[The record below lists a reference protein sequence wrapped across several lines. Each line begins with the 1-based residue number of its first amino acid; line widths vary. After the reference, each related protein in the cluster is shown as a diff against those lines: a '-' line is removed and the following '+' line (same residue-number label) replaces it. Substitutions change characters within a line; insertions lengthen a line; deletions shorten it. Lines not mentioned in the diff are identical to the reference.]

1 MVQIFSSQLLI
12 TCGALQLKPLVSL
25 ELLCAFPP
33 GTSTPHHV
41 DLCVLFSQRFQV
53 ANRLLGEHDVPLA
66 CVEQVVTGKTMC
78 YYANH
83 GDEMPNKL
91 KQQSPPKYNS
101 QWKVAYSYDTGSPFS
116 PEIKSSLGP
125 DR

>member
-1 MVQIFSSQLLI
+1 MWCSL
-12 TCGALQLKPLVSL
+12 TPLQLKPLVSL
-25 ELLCAFPP
+25 ELLFAFSP
-33 GTSTPHHV
+33 GTYTPHHV
-41 DLCVLFSQRFQV
+41 DLCVVLFSQRFQV

-83 GDEMPNKL
+83 GDEMVNKL
-91 KQQSPPKYNS
+91 KQQFPPKYNS

-116 PEIKSSLGP
+116 PEKKIRLGS
-125 DR
+125 